1 MNEIY
6 LLNKMEKKLKYSIVE
21 PVVTLITT
29 LLLTA
34 STIIYV
40 IEKLF

>member
-1 MNEIY
+1 MNKIY
-6 LLNKMEKKLKYSIVE
+6 SLNKMEKKFKHSIVE

-34 STIIYV
+34 GTIIYV
-40 IEKLF
+40 IDKFF